1 MSVKFYGDKSQK
13 KKKNVND
20 LCFGTHPNGIKQNP
34 SRSLVI
40 SYWKKNMKKKILIM
54 YSGGSVFN

>member
-1 MSVKFYGDKSQK
+1 MAIKAKK